1 MLTLIVRAG
10 LLILRMNMN
19 NAITLDDLYR
29 HRAWLRGDTGGVH
42 MDRRNADLSGAYLSG
57 AYLSGADLSGADLSG
72 AYLSGADLS
81 GAYLS
86 GADLSGAYLSRADLS
101 GAYLDPIKADLWSI
115 LDAAPAEV
123 PLLRNA
129 LMTARVDGSTYRG
142 PCACLVGTIAIA
154 RGVNYDEMD
163 GIKPDSERPAERWF
177 TAIDTT
183 MSHNHPIVAL
193 TIAWVDEWTA
203 RQVQHEDV

>member
-19 NAITLDDLYR
+19 NAITLDDLYL

-72 AYLSGADLS
+72 AYLS
-81 GAYLS
+81 
-86 GADLSGAYLSRADLS
+86 RADLS
-101 GAYLDPIKADLWSI
+101 RAYLDPIKADLWSI